1 MVKRFSRQRGY
12 TQSLTTVA
20 NFQKILSY
28 SVHALVCHLFAL
40 VFGPLALSFYLYN
53 MKFLIVGL
61 GNIGPEYAH
70 TRHNIGFDIADQL
83 VKDLDG
89 DFELLKLAYYAEVS
103 FKGKKLHVIKPT
115 TFMNLSGKA
124 VNYWMKDLKIAPEN
138 VLVLVDDL
146 ALPLGKL
153 RMKLQGSSAGHN
165 GLKSIEELCGGQ
177 NYARLRFGIS
187 DNFRKGQQAEYVLG
201 SFDKNEQKELPT
213 LINRGVSMIKSFVT
227 IGPAQT
233 MTLFNK

>member
-1 MVKRFSRQRGY
+1 
-12 TQSLTTVA
+12 
-20 NFQKILSY
+20 
-28 SVHALVCHLFAL
+28 
-40 VFGPLALSFYLYN
+40 
-53 MKFLIVGL
+53 MKYLIVGL
-61 GNIGPEYAH
+61 GNIGSEYAN
-70 TRHNIGFDIADQL
+70 TRHNIGFNIADEL
-83 VKDLDG
+83 VGSLG
-89 DFELLKLAYYAEVS
+89 GSFEILRLAYYAEVS

-115 TFMNLSGKA
+115 TFMNLSGKS
-124 VNYWMKDLKIAPEN
+124 VNYWMKELKIAPEN

-201 SFDKNEQKELPT
+201 QFDKDEQKGIPT
-213 LINRGVSMIKSFVT
+213 LINRGVTMIKSFAT
-227 IGPAQT
+227 IGAAKT
-233 MTLFNK
+233 MTMFNK